1 MSKSTGKILS
11 LFLALAVAF
20 TVLPGL
26 ALPVAAAENEH
37 FSIFYMYAPNGEWY
51 QPFYPGESSGEEN
64 TWEQADD
71 NWEFTVKPEGVQAYP
86 VTMEVYFAFNSG
98 YDECSVLLDGSPL
111 NGDGDRITFTKS
123 KPSRTLTV
131 DGTTYTIRVELDED
145 SALPDTKPTFDRLG
159 IVHDGKTY
167 WAEQAFSPPPGARSL
182 FPADIVMRID
192 LEDEVAWKEFKN
204 STWFWEFPDG
214 QDFNVGDMS
223 GKPVEKGSRVWDS
236 AETWWP
242 PIFLMVGPGD
252 PLDYTTAT
260 KYSILTANEKD
271 TEAGEGELEGFG
283 VIADDGSGDFLYG
296 DWIFYDSSAPDGVY
310 PATISFPPGHD
321 LTNPIPIR
329 VDPYAYPEG
338 WQVTEV
344 REGHGASG
352 ADITDEMANRTY
364 AHTFGKQPLLL
375 TVTLENSAA
384 NETRTVK
391 VAVKVDTW
399 IDDDDV
405 YFWPNSIYSD
415 NYYDFYQ
422 VQDWDDGL
430 SWDGWHYTYLI
441 SREMYAE
448 LTALYLDFNVPDDA
462 TITVGGDTV
471 ELGDSIDFTGGTV
484 TFTVTSADR
493 SISRDYRVTVVG
505 VPVPGPKLFVSGD
518 GAARSAEFF
527 RIEDYGEEY
536 VYDYYDIF
544 YANIGD
550 TELTGLKASITSGGE
565 YVTFDSYWSIREG
578 STLRPFTDF
587 PQFDENYEKHEFR
600 FMENIGKLR
609 VVPKATTPTGEYD
622 VTVVI
627 EAEGGD
633 QRYEIDLHIGNY
645 IEPGA
650 AASHIITATAG
661 SGGSIT
667 PSGSVEVEDGGSKTF
682 TITPDDGYKIK
693 DVVVDGV
700 SQGPASSYIFS
711 GVTANHSIGAVFV
724 QDNDPAAYTIT
735 ASAGE
740 GGSIDPSGSVTVKK
754 GGSQK
759 FTITPDSGY
768 KIKDVVVDGVSQ
780 GPVSSYTFSGVNA
793 NHSISASFVPE
804 GTTLYTIT
812 ATAGEGGSIAPSGSV
827 TVEEGG
833 SQAFAITANQNYRI
847 GSVLVDET
855 DIGAVAS
862 HTFSGVAANH
872 SIHVSFVSGGGADPD
887 PDNNSYSGSDSGSS
901 GGRSGTDYTAP
912 SNASSNVTVS
922 QANSAAALAAAAA
935 KASGAGTATVNMKNV
950 GNMTLAALKAMA
962 NAAGM
967 PVRFQ
972 ADSMSEDGRSVD
984 VRITLDPAGSTK
996 DLNLSASTTNAAAKA
1011 AKSTFENWFNNK
1023 VQAISCAQQGSFGQ
1037 PVEIAAK
1044 FDLTGMDTKNLRFY
1058 SYDKTTNTYREI
1070 PNTAYWIDS
1079 NGYLHFTT
1087 ELAGDIIISDGVL
1100 ERKQ

>member
-26 ALPVAAAENEH
+26 ALPVAAEGTKHFNLFYAE
-37 FSIFYMYAPNGEWY
+37 IIDGPYYLVY
-51 QPFYPGESSGEEN
+51 YPGEDVEPGEGVWTEVSGGYEH
-64 TWEQADD
+64 
-71 NWEFTVKPEGVQAYP
+71 TVKLEGVWEYP
-86 VTMEVYFAFNSG
+86 VTITADFFWADGCEDYSLSLGASFA
-98 YDECSVLLDGSPL
+98 Y
-111 NGDGDRITFTKS
+111 GDPITFTA
-123 KPSRTLTV
+123 PGQSRTLKV
-131 DGTTYTIRVELDED
+131 DNDGTTYTLKVVLDD
-145 SALPDTKPTFDRLG
+145 PPPDEKPVFDKLG
-159 IVHDGKTY
+159 VAVGGKTY
-167 WAEQAFSPPPGARSL
+167 WAEQKPAAITPFSLS
-182 FPADIVMRID
+182 PADFVMEID
-192 LEDEVAWKEFKN
+192 FKGEVTEEELAE
-204 STWFWEFPDG
+204 STWDWVLQPGLTVF
-214 QDFNVGDMS
+214 DMNGNSLVS
-223 GKPVEKGSRVWDS
+223 GSKVADSVENWM
-236 AETWWP
+236 
-242 PIFLMVGPGD
+242 PIFLMVGSGD
-252 PLDYTTAT
+252 VLNYEATT
-260 KYSILTANEKD
+260 KYSISPKNFKESET
-271 TEAGEGELEGFG
+271 GELDGFWACAS
-283 VIADDGSGDFLYG
+283 ADEYDYEYEYEYDYEYNCQDAWIEYDGSAPGGVHSATILFPYQSPDIDGELSLWFSCSG
-296 DWIFYDSSAPDGVY
+296 DWKI
-310 PATISFPPGHD
+310 
-321 LTNPIPIR
+321 
-329 VDPYAYPEG
+329 
-338 WQVTEV
+338 TEV
-344 REGHGASG
+344 REGHGETG
-352 ADITDEMANRTY
+352 TDITSQMKSYNY
-364 AHTFGKQPLLL
+364 KVTFGPEPLPF
-375 TVTLENSAA
+375 TVKLENID
-384 NETRTVK
+384 TGKTVTVK
-391 VAVKVDTW
+391 VAVEAATEPGNE
-399 IDDDDV
+399 V
-405 YFWPNSIYSD
+405 YFLPEYISGYSD
-415 NYYDFYQ
+415 YQ
-422 VQDWDDGL
+422 VLDTDDGL
-430 SWDGWHYTYLI
+430 VRDGDHFTVLI
-441 SREMYAE
+441 EEGETGLLRQSD
-448 LTALYLDFNVPDDA
+448 LLLWLFFSTPDGS
-462 TITVGGDTV
+462 TTTVDGDV
-471 ELGDSIDFTGGTV
+471 DNPVMSGDPIDFSGGTV
-484 TFTVTSADR
+484 KFTVTSADG
-493 SISRDYRVTVVG
+493 SDSKDYYVTVAKA
-505 VPVPGPKLFVSGD
+505 PASGPRLFVSGW
-518 GAARSAEFF
+518 GAARGTVLYIDE
-527 RIEDYGEEY
+527 EDEY
-536 VYDYYDIF
+536 ESHLYYDIF

-550 TELTGLKASITSGGE
+550 ERLTGLRASITSGGE
-565 YVTFDSYWSIREG
+565 FFEFDSYWSIRDG
-578 STLRPFTDF
+578 STLRAFSGLPDWAKY
-587 PQFDENYEKHEFR
+587 QLNDGR

-627 EAEGGD
+627 EADGG
-633 QRYEIDLHIGNY
+633 QRYEIELHIDNR
-645 IEPGA
+645 IPPGTF
-650 AASHIITATAG
+650 HTITASAG
-661 SGGSIT
+661 EGGSIN
-667 PSGSVEVEDGGSKTF
+667 PSGSVTVKDGGNQAF
-682 TITPDDGYKIK
+682 AITPDDGYKIK
-693 DVVVDGV
+693 EIVVDGV

-711 GVTANHSIGAVFV
+711 GVTANHSISAVFA
-724 QDNDPAAYTIT
+724 QDDGPAAYTIT

-740 GGSIDPSGSVTVKK
+740 GGSIDPSGSVTVKN

-780 GPVSSYTFSGVNA
+780 GPVSSYTFSGVDA

-812 ATAGEGGSIAPSGSV
+812 ATAGEGGSIAPAGSV

-855 DIGAVAS
+855 DIGPVSS

-887 PDNNSYSGSDSGSS
+887 PNNNSYSGSDSGSS

-912 SNASSNVTVS
+912 SNASSNVTVN

-972 ADSMSEDGRSVD
+972 ADSMSEDGGSVD